1 MKIEPIAEDRLRV
14 WLNEE
19 EAVRWQLDR
28 DVPDRLRLRR
38 FVRRVYGAI
47 GHRPADRLIIEA
59 IPVAEGWLLLIGPSS
74 IPPKS
79 PVIYCLDD
87 ADTLLTFIQRWRS
100 VADAP
105 QPGCMLY
112 EWGDRYH
119 LVVYPEEPLS
129 QEQQSLLNEHTR
141 LVGYGEVLAAHTA
154 EYGNLIVAGNLLTEC
169 GHRPPEPSA
178 RES

>member
-1 MKIEPIAEDRLRV
+1 MKIEPIAEGRLRV

-28 DVPDRLRLRR
+28 DVPARPGLRR
-38 FVRRVYGAI
+38 FVRRVYKAAGY
-47 GHRPADRLIIEA
+47 RPVDRLVAEM
-59 IPVAEGWLLLIGPSS
+59 IPVAKGWLMLIGPSS
-74 IPPKS
+74 ADQKS
-79 PVIYCLDD
+79 PAVYCLEN

-105 QPGCMLY
+105 QPGCILY
-112 EWGDRYH
+112 EWGERYH
-119 LVVYPEEPLS
+119 LVVYPEQPLS
-129 QEQQSLLNEHTR
+129 QEQQSLLNEHTE

-154 EYGNLIVAGNLLTEC
+154 EYGNRIVGGNLLTEC

-178 RES
+178 QEN